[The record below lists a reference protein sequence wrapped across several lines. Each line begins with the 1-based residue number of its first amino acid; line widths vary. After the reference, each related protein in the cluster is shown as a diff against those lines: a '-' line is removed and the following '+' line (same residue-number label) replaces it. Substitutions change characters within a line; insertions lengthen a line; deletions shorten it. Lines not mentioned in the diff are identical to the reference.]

1 MARFRSSKKVKK
13 QQQRRSNIKGR
24 FLAATVVGAAIGL
37 PGLAS
42 ATLEPISVS
51 SIVSNINTFNLLN
64 PNVLSGTV
72 TINTGNGG
80 TPTLTAGGTTYD
92 GQLVSQANGSKVAV
106 FAFSGNVT
114 TGSISVTGGSLPVA
128 IYSTGNM
135 TVGNVATDGLVG
147 GTGTQVNNSSGV
159 APAGGAAGPGGF
171 AGGKGGAAS
180 YIGLAGNGA
189 GPGGGTGGPVQGSGG
204 GGGFGG
210 AGGTGFVFPNVTPGT
225 NGPKVAGGSANG
237 NLVTQLEGGSGGGGG
252 SGLVGNAGGGGGGGG
267 GAVALIAGGQ
277 ITVSGTI
284 HASGG
289 QGGTGYYGGGGGA
302 GGGVI
307 IASLGSAGGTITST
321 GAIAVNGGNSGY
333 WAPLG
338 TPSQFAGGGGGGG
351 RILEYYRQWNV
362 SSGGFN
368 NLSVAAGTYAAGNG
382 AYNGHAG
389 SVEILA
395 DATYIASGTYLD
407 INGTGSN
414 TTLKD
419 SSAGYSIPLTFE
431 TGAFTVNG
439 VLKLNNASQTI
450 STLTGDGSVVLTNS
464 NLTFD
469 PASGVTGTFSGVIS
483 GTGSITL
490 NGPGNLFLAG
500 ANTYTG
506 GTFADGGVI
515 GLLNSSALGTGNLT
529 IGGGTVYLPLS
540 GTNIANNVILTS
552 GKTNIISPAAV
563 GGTVTLSGA
572 ISGGGAMTINGTP
585 NATLAITAANTYTG
599 GTNINNGI
607 VEVSGSGTLGAG
619 AVNINSPGEL
629 ALSGD
634 NLTVSQLTGN
644 GTASLGTSNLTIA
657 NTSGNADTFDGSIT
671 GAGGLIVGGSSPLV
685 LAGTNTF
692 TGGTTINAGANLL
705 LANQNALAGAI
716 TNNGNF
722 GLTGALT
729 SATITGNYTQG
740 GSGVLT
746 TRLSGSS
753 PGQFD
758 QFHVTGTASV
768 NGTLNVVLLNHYD
781 ATSSPT
787 IVPVLTSTG
796 SSTGNFSSISLG
808 NHPINLFASSVDTG
822 NGINLI
828 FTLQQPSLVPYA
840 ITPNQIAVA
849 KYLDS
854 NDGYLHLSTPSPAYQ
869 QLINAIDSSY
879 SQQIP
884 GILDML
890 SPIDL
895 QAFPQ
900 VAIQN
905 GINLDQTISS
915 HLQNLDAG
923 ATGFDSSGFT
933 MLNPGQQGGSALTL
947 DQMLQNQSR
956 MVTLDAGLP
965 SYLGYSA
972 ANPYSPSAAG
982 GQSWSA
988 FITGAAQFDSY
999 SDTSSIGSSNVTTE
1013 NATLGADYA
1022 FFKYLSV
1029 GAFFNYDH
1037 SDINLDSFGST
1048 GTVNGYTPGVYAD
1061 LHGAHW
1067 FLDGMAAYT
1076 YMDNS
1081 ESRNIA
1087 INYYSAT
1094 ANGNFSG
1101 NSYNGAL
1108 DLGYR
1113 IYSTSQS
1120 PYSPLSG
1127 WTLVPMVSLGYTH
1140 ADYNSFSET
1149 GAGAAGLN
1157 VSSMSADSFRS
1168 MLSATFLYTIHLSHQ
1183 STLVPG
1189 ILLGWRHEYLNNSQG
1204 ITAQLQGAGTGSF
1217 TVNTASPVR
1226 DVAVI
1231 APSLNI
1237 NFNKNISGFVDYEL
1251 DLGSNKFHAQQ
1262 VFAGLA
1268 VSF

>member
-1 MARFRSSKKVKK
+1 MAQFRSSKKGKK

-24 FLAATVVGAAIGL
+24 FLAATVVSAVMGM
-37 PGLAS
+37 PGLAG
-42 ATLEPISVS
+42 ATLEPISIS

-80 TPTLTAGGTTYD
+80 TPTLTAGGTTYN
-92 GQLVSQANGSKVAV
+92 GQLVSQANGSTVAV

-114 TGSISVTGGSLPVA
+114 TGTISVTGGSLPVA

-135 TVGNVATDGLVG
+135 TVGNVAADGSIG
-147 GTGTQVNNSSGV
+147 GTGTQVTASSGV
-159 APAGGAAGPGGF
+159 APPGGAAGPGGF
-171 AGGKGGAAS
+171 AGGNGGAAS

-225 NGPKVAGGSANG
+225 SGPKVAGGGANG
-237 NLVTQLEGGSGGGGG
+237 NLATQLEGGSGGGGG
-252 SGLVGNAGGGGGGGG
+252 SGLLGNAGGGGGGGG
-267 GAVALIAGGQ
+267 GAVAFIANGQ
-277 ITVSGTI
+277 ITVTGSI
-284 HASGG
+284 HANGG
-289 QGGTGYYGGGGGA
+289 SGGTGYYGGGGGA

-307 IASLGSAGGTITST
+307 IASLGLAGGTITSS
-321 GAIAVNGGNSGY
+321 GAVAAIGGNSGY
-333 WAPLG
+333 FQAG
-338 TPSQFAGGGGGGG
+338 AFAGGGGGGG

-368 NLSVAAGTYAAGNG
+368 NLSVAAGTYAGGNG
-382 AYNGHAG
+382 AYNGQAG

-395 DATYIASGTYLD
+395 DATYIASGTYLN
-407 INGTGSN
+407 ISGTGSN
-414 TTLKD
+414 TKLKD

-431 TGAFTVNG
+431 TGAFNVNG
-439 VLKLNNASQTI
+439 VLTLNNASQTI
-450 STLTGDGSVVLTNS
+450 STLSGTGSVVLTGS

-469 PASGVTGTFSGVIS
+469 PAAGVSSTFNGIIS
-483 GTGSITL
+483 GTGTITL
-490 NGPGNLFLAG
+490 DGPGDLFLAG
-500 ANTYTG
+500 TNTYSG
-506 GTFADGGVI
+506 GTIADGGVL
-515 GLLNSSALGTGNLT
+515 GVFSSKALGTGNLT
-529 IGGGTVYLPLS
+529 IGGGTVYLPFS
-540 GTNIANNVILTS
+540 GTNISNSVTLTGGTS
-552 GKTNIISPAAV
+552 NFIAPAAV
-563 GGTVTLSGA
+563 GGTVTLSGV
-572 ISGGGAMTINGTP
+572 ISGGGSMTVNGTP
-585 NATLAITAANTYTG
+585 NSTLAITAANTYTG

-607 VEVSGSGTLGAG
+607 VEVSGSGTLGTG

-629 ALSGD
+629 ALSAD

-644 GTASLGTSNLTIA
+644 GTASLGSSDLTIA
-657 NTSGNADTFDGSIT
+657 NTSGGTDTFNGSIT
-671 GAGGLIVGGSSPLV
+671 GTGGLTVGGSSPLV
-685 LAGTNTF
+685 LAGTNTY
-692 TGGTTINAGANLL
+692 TGGTTINSGANLL
-705 LANQNALAGAI
+705 IASQSALAAGAVI
-716 TNNGNF
+716 NNGNF
-722 GLTGALT
+722 GLTGGFT
-729 SATITGNYTQG
+729 NATIAGNYTQG

-768 NGTLNVVLLNHYD
+768 NGALNVVLLNHYD

-787 IVPVLTSTG
+787 TIAVLTSTG
-796 SSTGNFSSISLG
+796 SSTGNFTSINLG

-840 ITPNQIAVA
+840 LTPNQIAVA
-849 KYLDS
+849 QYIDS
-854 NDGYLHLSTPSPAYQ
+854 TDGYQHLSNPSPAYQ
-869 QLINAIDSSY
+869 ELINAIDSSY
-879 SQQIP
+879 SQEIP

-900 VAIQN
+900 VAVQN

-933 MLNPGQQGGSALTL
+933 MLDPGQQGGSSLTL
-947 DQMLQNQSR
+947 DQMLQDQSR

-972 ANPYSPSAAG
+972 ANPYSPSTG
-982 GQSWSA
+982 DQSWSA

-1013 NATLGADYA
+1013 NATIGADYA

-1061 LHGAHW
+1061 LHGSHW

-1101 NSYNGAL
+1101 NSYNGAA

-1113 IYSTSQS
+1113 LYSTSQS

-1127 WTLVPMVSLGYTH
+1127 WTLIPMVSLGYTH

-1168 MLSATFLYTIHLSHQ
+1168 MLSATFLYTIHLSPQ

-1217 TVNTASPVR
+1217 TVNTAEPVR